1 MRPFQFRLE
10 RLKRVRSAQER
21 AAKAEFG
28 RALST
33 LNAAEAVQQNAL
45 ERRDSAREELRHVMQ
60 AGKYAGTMMT
70 AQRVTDRFDK
80 AVELAMTDVST
91 ASAEAAEKR
100 SAWIALRSEEE
111 GLERLRATHHSEHLR
126 ETERQLSREL
136 DEIAMSR
143 SAAIGKHV
151 SNTPTATDST
161 S

>member
-21 AAKAEFG
+21 AARADFG
-28 RALST
+28 LALSA
-33 LNAAEAVQQNAL
+33 LNNAEAAQSAAL
-45 ERRDSAREELRHVMQ
+45 ERRESAREELRHVMQ
-60 AGKYAGTMMT
+60 ASNCSGALMT

-80 AVELAMTDVST
+80 AVELAQGAVS
-91 ASAEAAEKR
+91 SAAAAVETTR
-100 SAWIALRSEEE
+100 EAWITLRSEEE
-111 GLERLRATHHSEHLR
+111 GLARLRETHQSEHRR

-143 SAAIGKHV
+143 SAATGHHHG
-151 SNTPTATDST
+151 NLPNATDSK

>member
-100 SAWIALRSEEE
+100 NAWIALRSEEE
-111 GLERLRATHHSEHLR
+111 GLERLRATHHSEPRR

>member
-21 AAKAEFG
+21 AAKADF
-28 RALST
+28 ALAISA
-33 LNAAEAVQQNAL
+33 LNAAEEARQHAL
-45 ERRDSAREELRHVMQ
+45 ERRDSARDELRHVMQ
-60 AGKYAGTMMT
+60 EGKSAGTLMT

-80 AVELAMTDVST
+80 AVELAQADVST
-91 ASAEAAEKR
+91 ASVQAEEKR
-100 SAWIALRSEEE
+100 NAWIALRNEEE
-111 GLERLRATHHSEHLR
+111 GLERLRATHQSEHRR

-151 SNTPTATDST
+151 SNMLTATDST

>member
-28 RALST
+28 LALST
-33 LNAAEAVQQNAL
+33 LNAAEAAQQHAL
-45 ERRDSAREELRHVMQ
+45 EQRDSAREELRHVMQ
-60 AGKYAGTMMT
+60 AGKHAGAMMT

-80 AVELAMTDVST
+80 TVELARADVST
-91 ASAEAAEKR
+91 ASTQAEEKR
-100 SAWIALRSEEE
+100 NAWITLRSEED
-111 GLERLRATHHSEHLR
+111 GLERLRATHKSEHRR

-143 SAAIGKHV
+143 SAAIGKYV
-151 SNTPTATDST
+151 SNTPTTTDSI

>member
-21 AAKAEFG
+21 AAKSEFG
-28 RALST
+28 IALSALT
-33 LNAAEAVQQNAL
+33 AAEAAHQNAL
-45 ERRDSAREELRHVMQ
+45 ERRESARDELRHVMQ
-60 AGKYAGTMMT
+60 AGKYAGTLMT

-80 AVELAMTDVST
+80 TVELARATVLENSVQ
-91 ASAEAAEKR
+91 AEEKR
-100 SAWIALRSEEE
+100 KAWVALRSEEE
-111 GLERLRATHHSEHLR
+111 GLDRLQAAHQSEHRR

-143 SAAIGKHV
+143 SAAIGKPV
-151 SNTPTATDST
+151 SKMPTATDSI